1 MKKIKIEFI
10 KDHEGQG
17 KKVGEFGEYEEGIAK
32 HLIRFGYGEESRLQR
47 PTKSGKEVQADVPK

>member
-17 KKVGEFGEYEEGIAK
+17 KKVGEFGEYEEWIAK
-32 HLIRFGYGEESRLQR
+32 HLIRFGYGKESGLQR
-47 PTKSGKEVQADVPK
+47 PAKVGKEVQADVPK